1 MHDYHFYIIIALLLL
16 LLCMPRSEGFYIS
29 PVSDAERKRVQDVA
43 DAEEKKYA
51 YMEQYRQSRG

>member
-1 MHDYHFYIIIALLLL
+1 MSQ
-16 LLCMPRSEGFYIS
+16 SEGFYII
-29 PVSDAERKRVQDVA
+29 VTDAERKKVQDFA